1 MAIKNYIVKNKKKST
16 CLFLALAVCMVSI
29 FAIVSANKAKAGVF
43 VTDDKGNKT
52 QINEL
57 KILEIVAREG
67 EQVLGYT
74 VEGQEPIS
82 VSDIESYSGPMD
94 LDLDDFK
101 DATGYVVEKTENVDA
116 EGNTYFTYKVKDDN
130 KTNILN
136 HTFNDNVL
144 GSSMS
149 VGEIKVQAMQASDIR
164 VRNIEWADLIY
175 INSNDYND
183 NLLYYYDQFVNN
195 GSGGVN
201 PGEKGETFAG
211 TYMRPGE
218 KKLTMISKIILAAG
232 NTRRASELTSDDFEF
247 VQCMLKGEEVNF
259 DNYKEYNTEY
269 YKNKIAQLED
279 TYFSDDTDE
288 AVRQMNEKFA
298 EWNALSKDE
307 AMAFIRST
315 ANNLILSG
323 KISEALENDAE
334 LKEKIL
340 NAFKQNVG
348 TDYLE
353 ENSNDYIIALDD
365 AVLGLGFNP
374 VTLVNDVNTNQS
386 VSAMTELAT
395 IKAEVNSKKQSG
407 SIPEA
412 DENDYYMTVDEVEK
426 FISLLKKSNQGEIQ
440 DFFVDYYSEE
450 FFDNVSEFTGVND
463 AEKIRDAIT
472 AANNT
477 IINYSRNIIAKSTS
491 DDEQLNK
498 FLENQSIYYE
508 AAQIAGYNRFFLS
521 DYTDT
526 LLTMLG
532 TSDLLGADGEY
543 DLTKLEKF
551 ISDVNKSAN
560 ATELVNTSCDISWKV
575 ASEIIDR
582 VYDERVALMY
592 NTQLL
597 TEHDKIGDYE
607 EKDSVDNTNNVF
619 KMLLVTRQLRDSY
632 YSQNIKD
639 KIDKE
644 GMYYP
649 NGFEDETGKTASW
662 SKYTFAGANDFK
674 EDGSV
679 NDNIDFTKYH
689 EPDVVGD
696 TYAEDGT
703 QGNGV
708 NYVYKRI
715 YSYTGNQFFGG
726 KNFSNPEINLDD
738 FEGVVTAGTGYR
750 EGEQTGIQN
759 TEAQLD
765 IINGQKIIFLNTTGT
780 GWSKAAAY
788 LWGGGQTNGSA
799 PQPMKKIGDNKYYIA
814 VPDYATQV
822 IFSSEPYTWNSQ
834 TADITLPGKDKIDG
848 TQYCIDGYNGSKKD
862 AKIITDSFKKEL
874 AISTVFLT
882 NSIYYPN
889 SVVPG
894 DGDMSHKVKYTGNVD
909 LKVKAYN
916 ADNIQWA
923 ITNAGTREYK
933 TIADGEII
941 KLDPA
946 NNPEQ
951 IDNNSRTTIELKYNN
966 IIAGNTNENKSYY
979 YYKYQAPG
987 FVNITNFINDGTVE
1001 YCGKMSMTVSF
1012 NVVNVQ
1018 YSDNGGSSWKNITD
1032 GSAIEFGEGEAEE
1045 TKKEIKFRYTINNA
1059 TKEIK
1064 TTIYK
1069 RNPDNVKP
1077 KVNYLSLNTA
1087 TNSTPFGYDNTLSAV
1102 DNNTLTTGNKGDI
1115 IRYILKI
1122 SLNEATYPINV
1133 LEIQPAAAV
1142 NEYDSYEGAV
1152 KLAGYLNIDAVAD
1165 GMNSQNYKDYIN
1177 VTYMSVKEFNTRNED
1192 LTATYDLIYFGIDSG
1207 YQVLASYNASG
1218 GAIWRTRYNDS
1229 TMNGLVY
1236 TGIGDEY
1243 VVRPM
1248 FRGTSADDYRMMNGG
1263 VSGNHYSDYNYW
1275 TKYFVGGFT
1284 GNDID
1289 DSWNITDFG
1298 SLSSNR
1304 SLIMRNEYTTTRL
1317 GGNDITVKRMED
1329 LLEYLKSGYPILLA
1343 DEIMNCDSNE
1353 YIDCKDDPYR
1363 NNVERWR
1370 YVDVNSKMYNFIVEA
1385 KKLGYDEASGTYSDN
1400 SVFYDGKSYASL
1412 VSVSNA
1418 KSGGNPE
1425 YLSTSDKFEGGL
1437 SYAYKR
1443 NSKLEFE
1450 YISGPKE
1457 YGKNADGSEL
1467 PQGSQGNTIQST
1479 ESDYRRYTII
1489 IGIKRPGGATEEE
1502 LANYGYRGY
1511 IDKSGVGKFEDDVRI
1526 DLECNYEYIFNEDG
1540 KVTQIKITGNWPG
1553 AVEGFIP
1560 WRIEVFNK
1568 NNENSKFS
1576 YTGYSSFA
1584 MADQAVKDVYVLWI
1598 RPNDGDLTLN
1608 FKDILEANDDD
1619 TTHVIANY
1627 KIHLITMSYANF
1639 VNMYIRN
1646 PNSSSYV
1653 NDVNKQYDES
1663 TSLLKVQYVFNNRG
1677 NGYPLYNMDNAEA
1690 VRVGPDKALDMIV
1703 IGFADSKSYM
1713 DISNIAALKDID
1725 YFLDA
1730 GHSMLFSHDN
1740 VSYHY
1745 SINKYINGGDSRV
1758 YGNDT
1763 GHDWGRYNT
1772 SYLRKRLGMD
1782 QYGITYGGSNANL
1795 PDEYSNARK
1804 YINTTNSH
1812 DYRGISE
1819 VCVFHYNVDPRKYSE
1834 GTAGSYINVDDYG
1847 FGNTLYSTTL
1857 HGTTPAGINHW
1868 CHTRQ
1873 VMRTNEG
1880 QITNYPF
1887 IIGDYINDIA
1897 TTHSQYMTLNLE
1909 DTDTTVW
1916 YVLDDR
1922 GQQGTNQRNVFY
1934 HPELYKYT
1942 KGDGANNYYIYSKG
1956 NITYTGAGH
1965 SSDFKD
1971 TEKKLFINTVIAA
1984 LKSGN
1989 YEPEVNVTNAYTD
2002 TNNDKCIDY
2011 TKGSAGATVTF
2022 RPIDYDLKQD
2032 AEAFTD
2038 CKIFVDLD
2046 GDGKYDSDKDIM
2058 LNNDTD
2064 ENGSTIMHAA
2074 NGTDSINFYGPN
2086 LLNRN
2091 DYTFFLTTDD
2101 MDTINGIISSKGGT
2115 DTIFKYKIVIQ
2126 ISDKG
2131 YLKAKNP
2138 VPATASTSFKLVE
2151 KEPKVIEMYKL
2162 D

>member
-16 CLFLALAVCMVSI
+16 CLLLALAVCMVSI

-82 VSDIESYSGPMD
+82 VLDIERYRGTMD
-94 LDLDDFK
+94 LDVEDFK
-101 DATGYVVEKTENVDA
+101 DATGYVVEKTENVDE
-116 EGNTYFTYKVKDDN
+116 EGKTYFTYKVKDDN

-164 VRNIEWADLIY
+164 VRDIEWADLIY

-201 PGEKGETFAG
+201 PGEKGETFTG

-218 KKLTMISKIILAAG
+218 KKLTAVSKIILAAG

-247 VQCMLKGEEVNF
+247 IQYMYKGEEENF
-259 DNYKEYNTEY
+259 DNFKEYNTEY
-269 YKNKIAQLED
+269 YKNKIATDIDE
-279 TYFSDDTDE
+279 TYFLDDDDNNE
-288 AVRQMNEKFA
+288 KVKKMNEKFA
-298 EWNALSKDE
+298 EWNDLSARE
-307 AMAFIRST
+307 ANDYIRDTAFSIRRT
-315 ANNLILSG
+315 GTVA
-323 KISEALENDAE
+323 EALENDAV
-334 LKEKIL
+334 LKEKMI
-340 NAFKQNVG
+340 NAFKRTG
-348 TDYLE
+348 AGYLADNYDE
-353 ENSNDYIIALDD
+353 YITALDNV
-365 AVLGLGFNP
+365 VLGPSFKAVGL
-374 VTLVNDVNTNQS
+374 VTDVNANQS
-386 VSAMTELAT
+386 VSAMDKLAT
-395 IKAEVNSKKQSG
+395 IKADVGTKKSSG
-407 SIPEA
+407 VSQGA
-412 DENDYYMTVDEVEK
+412 DENEWYMTEDDVKEFV
-426 FISLLKKSNQGEIQ
+426 SLLKKSNQGEVN
-440 DFFVDYYSEE
+440 DFFAEDYSRE
-450 FFDNVSEFTGVND
+450 FFDNVSDFTGASD
-463 AEKIRDAIT
+463 AEKLRDAIT
-472 AANNT
+472 AANN
-477 IINYSRNIIAKSTS
+477 IIVNYSRDVIAKSTN
-491 DDEQLNK
+491 DNEQMDKLLNNPDVY
-498 FLENQSIYYE
+498 FE
-508 AAQIAGYNRFFLS
+508 AAQITGYNRFFFGE
-521 DYTDT
+521 YTDE
-526 LLTMLG
+526 LLARVG
-532 TSDLLGADGEY
+532 TNDLIGADGEY

-560 ATELVNTSCDISWKV
+560 ATELVNTSCDITWKV

-582 VYDERVALMY
+582 VFDERVALMY

-597 TEHDKIGDYE
+597 TEQDKIGDYE
-607 EKDSVDNTNNVF
+607 DKESIDNTNNVF

-649 NGFEDETGKTASW
+649 NGFENETGKTSSW
-662 SKYTFAGANDFK
+662 SKYTFAGPNDFK

-679 NDNIDFTKYH
+679 NDSIDFTKYH

-696 TYAEDGT
+696 TYALDGT
-703 QGNGV
+703 QGNSV

-715 YSYTGNQFFGG
+715 YSFTGNQFFGG
-726 KNFSNPEINLDD
+726 KNFSNPNINMED
-738 FEGVVTAGTGYR
+738 FVGVVTVGAGYR

-759 TEAQLD
+759 AESTLD
-765 IINGQKIIFLNTTGT
+765 IIDGQKIIFLNTTNR
-780 GWSKAAAY
+780 GWSAAAAY
-788 LWGGGQTNGSA
+788 FWNDGTGQNNGGPKS
-799 PQPMKKIGDNKYYIA
+799 MKKLGTDKYYII
-814 VPDYATQV
+814 VPDYADHV
-822 IFSSEPYTWNSQ
+822 IFTPQPNWNGGQ
-834 TADITLPGKDKIDG
+834 TKDIKLPDADKIDG
-848 TQYCIDGYNGSKKD
+848 TQYHVVSSD
-862 AKIITDSFKKEL
+862 AKVIGENNYRNDL

-889 SVVPG
+889 SVVPS
-894 DGDMSHKVKYTGNVD
+894 DGDTSHKVKYTGNID

-933 TIADGEII
+933 TISDGEII
-941 KLDPA
+941 TLDPA
-946 NNPEQ
+946 NNPDQ
-951 IDNNSRTTIELKYNN
+951 IDNNARTTIELKYNN
-966 IIAGNTNENKSYY
+966 TLAGNTNENKSYY

-987 FVNITNFINDGTVE
+987 YVNITNFINDGTVE
-1001 YCGKMSMTVSF
+1001 YCEKMGMTVSY
-1012 NVVNVQ
+1012 NLSNLQ
-1018 YSDNGGSSWKNITD
+1018 YSDNGGSSWKNILD
-1032 GSAIEFGEGEAEE
+1032 GSTIEFGEGDEVE
-1045 TKKEIKFRYTINNA
+1045 TKKEIRFKYTINGA
-1059 TKEIK
+1059 SKVIK

-1069 RNPDNVKP
+1069 RKPDDVKP

-1087 TNSTPFGYDNTLSAV
+1087 TNSTPFGYDNTLSTA
-1102 DNNTLTTGNKGDI
+1102 DNNTLTTGNKGDV
-1115 IRYILKI
+1115 IRYILRI
-1122 SLNEATYPINV
+1122 SLNEASYPINV

-1152 KLAGYLNIDAVAD
+1152 KIAGYLNIDAVAD
-1165 GMNSQNYKDYIN
+1165 GMTAQNYKNYVN

-1192 LTATYDLIYFGIDSG
+1192 LTANYDLIYFGIDSG

-1248 FRGTSADDYRMMNGG
+1248 FRGTSADDYIMMNGK
-1263 VSGNHYSDYNYW
+1263 VSGGNHYSDYNYW

-1284 GNDID
+1284 GNDRE
-1289 DSWNITDFG
+1289 SWNKTDFG

-1304 SLIMRNEYTTTRL
+1304 SLIMKNEYTTTRL

-1418 KSGGNPE
+1418 RSGGNPE
-1425 YLSTSDKFEGGL
+1425 YLSTADKFKGGL
-1437 SYAYKR
+1437 SFAYKR
-1443 NSKLEFE
+1443 SSKLEFE

-1479 ESDYRRYTII
+1479 ESDYRRYTIV

-1584 MADQAVKDVYVLWI
+1584 MANQAVKDVYVLWI

-1677 NGYPLYNMDNAEA
+1677 NSYPLYNMDNAEA

-1758 YGNDT
+1758 YGNET

-1819 VCVFHYNVDPRKYSE
+1819 VCVFHYNVNPGKYSE

-1989 YEPEVNVTNAYTD
+1989 YEPEVNVTNASTD
-2002 TNNDKCIDY
+2002 TNNDKCINY
-2011 TKGSAGATVTF
+2011 IKGSAGATVIF
-2022 RPIDYDLKQD
+2022 RPIDYDLKEGV
-2032 AEAFTD
+2032 EAFTD

-2046 GDGKYDSDKDIM
+2046 KDGKYDANKDIM

-2074 NGTDSINFYGPN
+2074 NGTDPINFYGPT
-2086 LLNRN
+2086 LLNRI

-2101 MDTINGIISSKGGT
+2101 MNTINGIISSKGGT
-2115 DTIFKYKIVIQ
+2115 GTIFDYKIVIQ
-2126 ISDKG
+2126 VSDKG

-2138 VPATASTSFKLVE
+2138 VPATASTEFKLVE
-2151 KEPKVIEMYKL
+2151 KEPKVIGMYNL

>member
-43 VTDDKGNKT
+43 VTDDEGNKT

-94 LDLDDFK
+94 LDVDDFK
-101 DATGYVVEKTENVDA
+101 DATGYVVEKTENTDA
-116 EGNTYFTYKVKDDN
+116 DGNTYFTYKVKDDN

-149 VGEIKVQAMQASDIR
+149 VGEIKVEAMQASDIR

-195 GSGGVN
+195 GSGGIN
-201 PGEKGETFAG
+201 PGEKGETFTG

-218 KKLTMISKIILAAG
+218 KKLTAISKIILAAG
-232 NTRRASELTSDDFEF
+232 NTRRASELTTDDFEF
-247 VQCMLKGEEVNF
+247 VQLMLRDEEVNI
-259 DNYKEYNTEY
+259 DNFKEYNTEY
-269 YKNKIAQLED
+269 YKNEIANLED
-279 TYFSDDTDE
+279 TYFSDDIDE
-288 AVRQMNEKFA
+288 AVKQMNEEFA
-298 EWNALSKDE
+298 KWNELSKEE
-307 AMAFIRST
+307 AKAFIRST
-315 ANNLILSG
+315 ANSLRGSG

-334 LKEKIL
+334 LKEKML
-340 NAFKQNVG
+340 NAFKRND
-348 TDYLE
+348 TNYLE
-353 ENSNDYIIALDD
+353 VNSDDYIIALDN
-365 AVLGLGFNP
+365 AVLGLGFEP
-374 VTLVNDVNTNQS
+374 AVLVTDVNTNQA
-386 VSAMTELAT
+386 VSAMYKLAT
-395 IKAEVNSKKQSG
+395 IKADVDTKKSSG
-407 SIPEA
+407 ISQGA
-412 DENDYYMTVDEVEK
+412 DENEWYMTEDDVEE
-426 FISLLKKSNQGEIQ
+426 FVSLLKKSNQGEVN
-440 DFFVDYYSEE
+440 DFFAEDYSGE
-450 FFDNVSEFTGVND
+450 FFDNAGDFTGASD
-463 AEKIRDAIT
+463 ADKLRDAIT
-472 AANNT
+472 DANNT
-477 IINYSRNIIAKSTS
+477 IVNTSRNIIAKSTIDNDQMDKLLS
-491 DDEQLNK
+491 N
-498 FLENQSIYYE
+498 SGVYYE
-508 AAQIAGYNRFFLS
+508 AAQITGYNKFFLGE
-521 DYTDT
+521 YTDE
-526 LLTMLG
+526 LLEIVG

-560 ATELVNTSCDISWKV
+560 ATDLVDTPCDITWKV

-582 VYDERVALMY
+582 VFDERVALMY

-597 TEHDKIGDYE
+597 TEQDKIGDYE
-607 EKDSVDNTNNVF
+607 DKESIDNTNNVF

-632 YSQNIKD
+632 YSQSIKD
-639 KIDKE
+639 KVDKE

-679 NDNIDFTKYH
+679 NDSIDFAKYH
-689 EPDVVGD
+689 EPNVVGN
-696 TYAEDGT
+696 TYALDGT
-703 QGNGV
+703 QGNSV

-715 YSYTGNQFFGG
+715 YSFTGNQFFGG
-726 KNFSNPEINLDD
+726 KNFSNPNINMQD
-738 FEGVVTAGTGYR
+738 FVGVVTAGAGYR

-759 TEAQLD
+759 AESTLD
-765 IINGQKIIFLNTTGT
+765 IIDGQKIIFLNTTNR
-780 GWSKAAAY
+780 GWSAAAAY
-788 LWGGGQTNGSA
+788 FWNDGTGQNNGGPKS
-799 PQPMKKIGDNKYYIA
+799 MKKLGTDKYYII
-814 VPDYATQV
+814 VPDYADHV
-822 IFSSEPYTWNSQ
+822 IFTPQPNWNGGQ
-834 TADITLPGKDKIDG
+834 TKDIKLPNADKIDG
-848 TQYCIDGYNGSKKD
+848 TQYHVVSSD
-862 AKIITDSFKKEL
+862 AKVIGENNYRNDL

-889 SVVPG
+889 SVVPS
-894 DGDMSHKVKYTGNVD
+894 DGDTSHKVKYTGNID

-933 TIADGEII
+933 PINDGEII
-941 KLDPA
+941 TLDPA
-946 NNPEQ
+946 NNPDQ
-951 IDNNSRTTIELKYNN
+951 IDNNARTTIELKYNN
-966 IIAGNTNENKSYY
+966 TLSGNTNENKSYY

-987 FVNITNFINDGTVE
+987 YVNITNFINDGTVE
-1001 YCGKMSMTVSF
+1001 YCEKMSMTVSY
-1012 NVVNVQ
+1012 NVSGFQ
-1018 YSDNGGSSWKNITD
+1018 YSDNGGSSWKSTSD
-1032 GSAIEFGEGEAEE
+1032 GSTIEFGEGDAVE
-1045 TKKEIKFRYTINNA
+1045 TKKEIRFRYTINGA
-1059 TKEIK
+1059 SKVIK

-1069 RNPDNVKP
+1069 RNPDDVKP

-1102 DNNTLTTGNKGDI
+1102 DNNTLTTGNKGDV
-1115 IRYILKI
+1115 IRYILRI

-1142 NEYDSYEGAV
+1142 NEYASYEGAV
-1152 KLAGYLNIDAVAD
+1152 KIAGYLNIDAVAD
-1165 GMNSQNYKDYIN
+1165 GMNTQNYENYIN

-1192 LTATYDLIYFGIDSG
+1192 LTANYDLIYFGIDSG
-1207 YQVLASYNASG
+1207 YQVVTPYNTSSG
-1218 GAIWRTRYNDS
+1218 RIFRTRYNDTS
-1229 TMNGLVY
+1229 MNGLVY
-1236 TGIGDEY
+1236 TGIGDKY
-1243 VVRPM
+1243 LVRPM
-1248 FRGTSADDYRMMNGG
+1248 FRGAAADDYTIMNGNVNG
-1263 VSGNHYSDYNYW
+1263 GSHRVDYDYWVNYF
-1275 TKYFVGGFT
+1275 TGGFT
-1284 GNDID
+1284 GNDIS
-1289 DSWNITDFG
+1289 SWNITDFG
-1298 SLSSNR
+1298 SLTSNR
-1304 SLIMRNEYTTTRL
+1304 TLIMKNEYTTTRL

-1343 DEIMNCDSNE
+1343 DEIMNCDSSE
-1353 YIDCKDDPYR
+1353 YIDYSDDSSPSR
-1363 NNVERWR
+1363 AADWR

-1385 KKLGYDEASGTYSDN
+1385 KKLGYDDASGTYSDN
-1400 SVFYDGKSYASL
+1400 SVFYDGKPYASL

-1450 YISGPKE
+1450 YVSGPRE
-1457 YGKNADGSEL
+1457 YGKDAAGNHLA
-1467 PQGSQGNTIQST
+1467 QGNMGYTIQST

-1511 IDKSGVGKFEDDVRI
+1511 IDKSGVGKFENDVRI
-1526 DLECNYEYIFNEDG
+1526 DLELNHEYIYNEDG
-1540 KVTQIKITGNWPG
+1540 KVEQIKITGNWPG

-1560 WRIEVFNK
+1560 WRIEIYNK

-1584 MADQAVKDVYVLWI
+1584 MANQAVKDVYVLWI
-1598 RPNDGDLTLN
+1598 RPDDDSAMNLN
-1608 FKDILEANDDD
+1608 FRDVLEQNDDNN
-1619 TTHVIANY
+1619 HVIANY
-1627 KIHLITMSYANF
+1627 KIHLITMSYTNF
-1639 VNMYIRN
+1639 VNMYRNN
-1646 PNSSSYV
+1646 PNSSSYA
-1653 NDVNKQYDES
+1653 NDVNRQYDES
-1663 TSLLKVQYVFNNRG
+1663 TSLLKVEYVFNHRSN
-1677 NGYPLYNMDNAEA
+1677 NYPLYNMDSTE
-1690 VRVGPDKALDMIV
+1690 VTKVGSDKALDMIV
-1703 IGFADSKSYM
+1703 IGFADSKAYM
-1713 DISNIAALKDID
+1713 DINNIAALKDLD

-1745 SINKYINGGDSRV
+1745 SINKYINGSDSRV
-1758 YGNDT
+1758 NGNDT

-1782 QYGITYGGSNANL
+1782 QYGITYGGSNAVL
-1795 PDEYSNARK
+1795 PAEYFNARK
-1804 YINTTNSH
+1804 YIDTTNAH

-1819 VCVFHYNVDPRKYSE
+1819 VCVFHYNLDPSKYKE
-1834 GTAGSYINVDDYG
+1834 DTQGSYMKADDKGYG
-1847 FGNTLYSTTL
+1847 NMLYSKDL
-1857 HGTTPAGINHW
+1857 HGTTALQAINGW
-1868 CHTRQ
+1868 CHTKE

-1887 IIGDYINDIA
+1887 IIGDYLNVA
-1897 TTHSQYMTLNLE
+1897 NTHSQYMTLNLE

-1916 YVLDDR
+1916 YVLDDHT
-1922 GQQGTNQRNVFY
+1922 GQHGTSWNVLFY
-1934 HPELYKYT
+1934 PELYKFT

-1965 SSDFKD
+1965 SKITGDA
-1971 TEKKLFINTVIAA
+1971 EKKLFINTVIAA
-1984 LKSGN
+1984 LKAGN
-1989 YEPEVNVTNAYTD
+1989 YEPEVNVTNAYT
-2002 TNNDKCIDY
+2002 NGKDKCIDY
-2011 TKGSAGATVTF
+2011 TKGSAGATVIF
-2022 RPIDYDLKQD
+2022 RPIDYDLKEGV
-2032 AEAFTD
+2032 EAFTD

-2046 GDGKYDSDKDIM
+2046 KDGKYDANKDIM

-2074 NGTDSINFYGPN
+2074 NGTDPINFYGPT
-2086 LLNRN
+2086 LLNRI

-2101 MDTINGIISSKGGT
+2101 MNTINGIISSKGGT
-2115 DTIFKYKIVIQ
+2115 GTIFDYKIVIQ
-2126 ISDKG
+2126 VSDKG

-2138 VPATASTSFKLVE
+2138 VPATASTEFKLVE
-2151 KEPKVIEMYKL
+2151 KEPKVIGMYNL